1 MKIIDAFVLIVLVI
15 SFWAFGNFALSMLG
29 LESNMIVAIFIGVF
43 SFAVLLVLFLFMI
56 WAYFKYQER
65 ISKWKTK

>member
-1 MKIIDAFVLIVLVI
+1 MKIIDAFVLIVLAI

-43 SFAVLLVLFLFMI
+43 SFAMLLVLFLFMI
-56 WAYFKYQER
+56 WAYFKLHLEEC
-65 ISKWKTK
+65 KKE